1 MIAENKPK
9 NRDTAKKICLE
20 DINQGNFITEENNE
34 LCFVLAKNK
43 EKLSRL
49 CAVGIVV
56 NKETQGSIATFLVDD
71 GTATVNVKLFEEKKE
86 TKQIAVGA
94 TVLLIAKIRKFN
106 QIRYLAPEIIKI
118 VDPLWL
124 KIHMAVLAEENKK
137 TSSLA
142 EKQETKKNYFI
153 EDKPNLKKTN
163 DKKNVEIAANWA
175 ENKFPVEK
183 IVELI
188 KMLDSGG
195 GADLEEVLEKSP
207 LAETEKLIEKMLE
220 SGDIFQNLPGKIKV
234 L

>member
-106 QIRYLAPEIIKI
+106 QIRYLAPEIIKA

-124 KIHMAVLAEENKK
+124 KVHLAVLAEENKK
-137 TSSLA
+137 ISGLTG
-142 EKQETKKNYFI
+142 KQEVEKDHLI
-153 EDKPNLKKTN
+153 EDKLNL
-163 DKKNVEIAANWA
+163 
-175 ENKFPVEK
+175 
-183 IVELI
+183 
-188 KMLDSGG
+188 
-195 GADLEEVLEKSP
+195 
-207 LAETEKLIEKMLE
+207 
-220 SGDIFQNLPGKIKV
+220 
-234 L
+234 